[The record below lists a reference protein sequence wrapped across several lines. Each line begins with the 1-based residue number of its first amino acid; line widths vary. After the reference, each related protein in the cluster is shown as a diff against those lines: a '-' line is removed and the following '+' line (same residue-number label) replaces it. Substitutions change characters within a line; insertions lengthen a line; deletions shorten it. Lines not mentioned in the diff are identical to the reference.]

1 MYSVSKLAKLCGLSR
16 TTILYYEKEG
26 LLTPAMRSEN
36 GYRWYSDKELD
47 KLKAINSYRS
57 FGMPVSQ
64 IRELL
69 DKSDELKQEQVLLNQ
84 FNALEK
90 EIQKL
95 RSQQQAIVT
104 LLEQPQLLTGQELS
118 KERWVTIMQ
127 GAGFDEKDMQNW
139 HKEFEKLEPDAHQ
152 EFLESL
158 NIDEQEIKQI
168 REWSRS

>member
-1 MYSVSKLAKLCGLSR
+1 MYSVSQLAKLCGLSR
-16 TTILYYEKEG
+16 TTVLYYEKEG
-26 LLTPAMRSEN
+26 LLVPATRSEN
-36 GYRWYSDKELD
+36 GYRWYSDKELE
-47 KLKAINSYRS
+47 KLKAISSYRS
-57 FGMPVSQ
+57 FGMSVSQ

-84 FNALEK
+84 FNALEN

-118 KERWVTIMQ
+118 KQRWVAIMQ

-139 HKEFEKLEPDAHQ
+139 HKEFEKLEPEAHQ